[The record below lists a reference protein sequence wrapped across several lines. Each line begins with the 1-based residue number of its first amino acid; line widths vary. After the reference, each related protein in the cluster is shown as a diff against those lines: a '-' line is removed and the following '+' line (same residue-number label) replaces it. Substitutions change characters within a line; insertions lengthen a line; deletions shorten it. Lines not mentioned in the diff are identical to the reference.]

1 VLDNA
6 EHVLDPV
13 AELAEQLLTEA
24 PELTVLVTSRERLAL
39 DQEAV
44 RALPPLPVPV
54 GADPTSPSVRLF
66 LARAGASPEVAGGD
80 GHGDVALVAELC
92 RRLDGLPLAIEL
104 GAARA
109 AALGLSALAERLG
122 DRLDLLGG
130 GRRTADRR
138 HRTLRAVLEWSHEL
152 LAPAE
157 AVLFRRLGVFPAG
170 FALAQAEAVCADGD
184 LPQPAVPALLARLVE
199 QSLVQRRPDNRF
211 ALLETLRAYAVERL
225 EAAGETHLR
234 DRHARDTAARLTA
247 ESRRLWT
254 ENEPMA
260 VRALHALTPDL
271 HASWAHIVERDRDL
285 ALQLVA
291 DVYDFAYFRQR
302 LDLLGWGLTAVTW
315 PIEEPRHAPA
325 LGTAAAALWSAGRL
339 AEAADTAERSIALA
353 GGRNAP
359 EAALALNV
367 SGDIAMFL
375 GRTDDAIERY
385 RRHGAL
391 ADPTGRRVPE
401 LVTALSVAHALMNGR
416 RRGEAAAVLADVVPP
431 ALRTANPTTL
441 TWAHYLTGE
450 LVNDS
455 DPERAAGE
463 YRAAVVCG
471 TPADS
476 RLFVT
481 MARSSAAALAA
492 RTGDLG
498 EAFTALQQVLDE
510 WLRLGNAAA
519 AFFLVQHVAV
529 ALARAGA
536 DRDAAVI
543 AGAVRAHAHQMP
555 GFAVDADRLTAALA
569 HVRARLGDTA
579 TDDALAQGEAL
590 SLPATLTAARR
601 ALAAEPA

>member
-1 VLDNA
+1 
-6 EHVLDPV
+6 
-13 AELAEQLLTEA
+13 
-24 PELTVLVTSRERLAL
+24 
-39 DQEAV
+39 
-44 RALPPLPVPV
+44 VPV
-54 GADPTSPSVRLF
+54 GADATSPSVRLF
-66 LARAGASPEVAGGD
+66 LARAGALSELTRGDEHGG
-80 GHGDVALVAELC
+80 VALVADLC

-109 AALGLSALAERLG
+109 ATLGLPTLAERLG

-138 HRTLRAVLEWSHEL
+138 HRTLRTVLEWSHEL

-170 FALAQAEAVCADGD
+170 FALAQAEAVCVDGD
-184 LPQPAVPALLARLVE
+184 LPRSAVPALLARLVE
-199 QSLVQRRPDNRF
+199 QSLVQRGPDSRF
-211 ALLETLRAYAVERL
+211 ALLETLHAYAVEL
-225 EAAGETHLR
+225 LDAAGEQTRLR

-247 ESRRLWT
+247 ESARLWT
-254 ENEPMA
+254 PGEPAA

-271 HASWAHIVERDRDL
+271 HAAWVHLASHDREL
-285 ALQLVA
+285 AVQMVA

-302 LDLLGWGLTAVTW
+302 LDLLGWGLTVAAW

-325 LGTAAAALWSAGRL
+325 LATAAAALWSAGRL
-339 AEAADTAERSIALA
+339 AEAADVAERSIALA
-353 GGRNAP
+353 GGRDAP

-375 GRTDDAIERY
+375 NRTDDAVERY

-391 ADPTGRRVPE
+391 AELTGRRVPG
-401 LVTALSVAHALMNGR
+401 LVTALSVAHALINGR
-416 RRGEAAAVLADVVPP
+416 RADEAAAVLADAAPR
-431 ALRTANPTTL
+431 ALRTGNPTTL
-441 TWAHYLTGE
+441 TWAHYLSGE

-455 DPERAAGE
+455 DLERAAAE
-463 YRAAVVCG
+463 YRDAVTCG

-492 RTGDLG
+492 RTGDLN
-498 EAFTALQQVLDE
+498 EAFIGLRLVLDE

-519 AFFLVQHVAV
+519 AFFLVQHVVV

-543 AGAVRAHAHQMP
+543 AGAVRAHIHQMP
-555 GFAVDADRLTAALA
+555 GFAVDAERLRAALA
-569 HVRARLGDTA
+569 QVRARLGDTA
-579 TDDALAQGEAL
+579 TDAALAEGEAL
-590 SLPATLTAARR
+590 SLHAALTAARR
-601 ALAAEPA
+601 TLAAEPARRAAR